1 MNQAGERE
9 PMMMW
14 RRFCG
19 TWRNFSHQLTLVDL
33 DLVQRAVIGIAAY
46 VRGRE
51 VDVLE
56 KRGLQG
62 WLAFKGKPVE
72 NELAM
77 GGVEGG
83 RFACAYCGILSNG

>member
-9 PMMMW
+9 PMMIW

-33 DLVQRAVIGIAAY
+33 ELVQRAVIGIAAY

-56 KRGLQG
+56 MRGLQG

-77 GGVEGG
+77 GGVEG
-83 RFACAYCGILSNG
+83 